1 LITDLVFGKS
11 TSTLTKSDNRQFRS
25 LLVTTGYRMTM
36 AFQMP
41 SAFRAGQ
48 SGHWLDLGT
57 WTLQNVDKLRA
68 QWAVML
74 RGWAMDR
81 IQAEKTRADAPE
93 PDRRDMMST
102 IINATDPDTGE
113 KLDAA
118 EIGAE
123 AYTLITAGGDTTSVG
138 ISATFFYLS
147 RNSTAYERL
156 VSEIRTRFR
165 SVDDI
170 RIGSTLSS
178 CHYLRGCIDE
188 AMRLS
193 PPVSVP
199 LYREAGLGGATV
211 RGIFVPE
218 GCVAATHAYAIHH
231 NETYF
236 PDAYSYR
243 PERWLLPSKENS
255 NEGISV
261 TPEAKSAFLPF
272 SHGPRNCAAVNMAY
286 LNLSLSVARLLWL
299 ADFRIPSYSGLACI
313 GGGDPN
319 SKDPMRRREDEY
331 QLYDIFASDKKGPML
346 EFRRRDISV

>member
-1 LITDLVFGKS
+1 
-11 TSTLTKSDNRQFRS
+11 
-25 LLVTTGYRMTM
+25 
-36 AFQMP
+36 
-41 SAFRAGQ
+41 
-48 SGHWLDLGT
+48 
-57 WTLQNVDKLRA
+57 
-68 QWAVML
+68 
-74 RGWAMDR
+74 MDR
-81 IQAEKTRADAPE
+81 IQVEKTREEVAAAASSE
-93 PDRRDMMST
+93 PDRRDMMTT
-102 IINATDPDTGE
+102 IIHATDPDTGE
-113 KLDAA
+113 KLSTA

-147 RNSTAYERL
+147 RNPAAYERL

-188 AMRLS
+188 AMRLA

-199 LYREAGLGGATV
+199 LYREAGQGGATV
-211 RGIFVPE
+211 RGVFVPE

-231 NETYF
+231 NEKYF

-243 PERWLLPSKENS
+243 PERWLLEEKSEV
-255 NEGISV
+255 SV
-261 TPEAKSAFLPF
+261 TPDAKSAFLPF

-299 ADFRIPSYSGLACI
+299 ADFRIPSYPGLARI

-319 SKDPMRRREDEY
+319 SKDPMRRREGEY

-346 EFRRRDISV
+346 EFRRRDISA